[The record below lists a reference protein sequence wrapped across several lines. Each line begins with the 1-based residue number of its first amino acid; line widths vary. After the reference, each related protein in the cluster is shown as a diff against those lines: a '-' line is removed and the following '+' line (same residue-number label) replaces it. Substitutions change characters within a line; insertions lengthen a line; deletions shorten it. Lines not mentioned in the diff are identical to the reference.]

1 MLKFTSF
8 SAMSNGGLD
17 RKVNRFL
24 EENQDIEIVDLQFT
38 ASFGSIYVGIYYR
51 LWGVWFEFYNYILLY
66 RFTPYLHVLYDESTI
81 P

>member
-24 EENQDIEIVDLQFT
+24 EENQNIEIVDLQFT

-51 LWGVWFEFYNYILLY
+51 L
-66 RFTPYLHVLYDESTI
+66 
-81 P
+81 